1 MAQPVAQPVYYRSP
15 WYIAR
20 FIMFLAFICFAIAA
34 LIAGGIVHGP
44 MWAWGFGG
52 FAAVALSWAAP

>member
-1 MAQPVAQPVYYRSP
+1 MAQPQPAPRPAP
-15 WYIAR
+15 WYLSR
-20 FIMFLAFICFAIAA
+20 FIMFLGFICFAIAA

-52 FAAVALSWAAP
+52 FAACALSWAVP